1 MKNLI
6 LFLILFIPLTIIAQ
20 NKVESSSASGN
31 DKTNEWMTKIS
42 SDSEMRGEILAM
54 MIEQT
59 KGNKKEMQKLVNS
72 LLADPEM
79 DKLINKTTTRRAN
92 NETVYIEPRGITLD
106 SLKVG
111 KMDNTAP
118 KQKK

>member
-6 LFLILFIPLTIIAQ
+6 LFLVLFIPLTIIAQ
-20 NKVESSSASGN
+20 DKVESSIASGN
-31 DKTNEWMTKIS
+31 DQTDKWMTKIS
-42 SDSEMRGEILAM
+42 SNSEMRSEMLAM

-59 KGNKKEMQKLVNS
+59 EGNKEEMQKLVNT

-79 DKLINKTTTRRAN
+79 HKLITRTTTKRAN
-92 NETVYIEPRGITLD
+92 NEIIYVEPHEMTSD

-111 KMDNTAP
+111 KMNNTAP
-118 KQKK
+118 GQNK